1 MGEGPSEPSSAKK
14 KKKASR
20 GGVAGF
26 SWRTI
31 VLVLLGIYAVL
42 LIIVNSKRVNV
53 DFVFFHAA
61 TRVVWL
67 VLLSMALG
75 ALIMWLIPRFRHRR
89 PDKS

>member
-1 MGEGPSEPSSAKK
+1 MGEGPSEPSKA

-42 LIIVNSKRVNV
+42 LIVVNSKRVNV

-75 ALIMWLIPRFRHRR
+75 ALIMWLIPRFRHKR